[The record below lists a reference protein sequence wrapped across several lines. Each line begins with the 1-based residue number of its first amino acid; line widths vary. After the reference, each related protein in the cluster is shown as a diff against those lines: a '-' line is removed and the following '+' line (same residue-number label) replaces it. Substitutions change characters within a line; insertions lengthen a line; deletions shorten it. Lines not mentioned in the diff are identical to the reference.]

1 MARYVGASPE
11 QEAADAILTAFA
23 AEAKKGD
30 PASPEARALVVRWRD
45 HLAEYHNG
53 CDEEKLRRLAWLYGA
68 DDRFAEHLDSFG
80 DGTAHFM
87 GEAIEAYLDNR

>member
-1 MARYVGASPE
+1 MASYVGASPE
-11 QEAADAILTAFA
+11 QEA

-87 GEAIEAYLDNR
+87 GEAIEAYLENR